1 MSTIARVVRSFRW
14 FGRRVA
20 LPVVL
25 GASMFAM
32 WQMLTEAFTMLP
44 FAPALAWIVLSAAL
58 FAVWHFHPGRPRRLR
73 QLVRFR
79 LHPVRG
85 AGWWLGWAAAAASLF
100 AVLLAVAVALTLPL
114 TGARSVIITE
124 QLARPGGVVL
134 MALRAGLVG
143 PFVEEA
149 FFRGYIQR
157 RLERAIGAPT
167 AVVLTAVIFAAWH
180 GANPAPVAQLIMGLV
195 LGYAAYVTRSLWP
208 AVLVHVVHNSTL
220 IAGRPLLAGR
230 HAPMLP
236 TRGGAAWTAWILA
249 ALSGALL
256 VWLLHR
262 AGSAA
267 RSARAGARPRRPG
280 AIPGIGIPG
289 AVATRPTE

>member
-1 MSTIARVVRSFRW
+1 
-14 FGRRVA
+14 
-20 LPVVL
+20 
-25 GASMFAM
+25 MFAV
-32 WQMLTEAFTMLP
+32 WQALTDAFTVLP

-58 FAVWHFHPGRPRRLR
+58 FAIWHFHPGRPRRLR
-73 QLVRFR
+73 RLARFR

-85 AGWWLGWAAAAASLF
+85 AGWWLGWAAAATFLS
-100 AVLLAVAVALTLPL
+100 AVLLGVAAALTLPR
-114 TGARSVIITE
+114 TGSRSVVAE

-157 RLERAIGAPT
+157 RLERAIGAPAAVAIT
-167 AVVLTAVIFAAWH
+167 ALVFAAAH
-180 GANPAPVAQLIMGLV
+180 GANPAPVAQLIMGLI

-220 IAGRPLLAGR
+220 IAGYSLLAGR
-230 HAPMLP
+230 HEPTLP

-267 RSARAGARPRRPG
+267 HSARAGVRPRRPG
-280 AIPGIGIPG
+280 AISGIGIPG
-289 AVATRPTE
+289 AVAARPTE